1 MDSNKK
7 TARVAGLLYLLL
19 AITAAFGIMY
29 APSQL
34 FVKGDAV
41 KTATNVLA
49 NPMLYGL
56 GTLAHLISQILF
68 IYLGLY
74 LYRLFRNVD
83 EFQAK
88 AMFALIM
95 VQVPVVFV
103 IEIFYISA
111 LWVLKGELLPSFS
124 LLQQQEIAYMFM
136 RIHSYGIMMLGIY
149 YGLWL
154 IPLGIL
160 FWKADFMPKIIG
172 GMLILGGITYLYD
185 SFAFILAPNYR
196 IEAMMMI
203 VTIAEISTVFWLL
216 IKGILEPKTN

>member
-1 MDSNKK
+1 
-7 TARVAGLLYLLL
+7 
-19 AITAAFGIMY
+19 MY
-29 APSQL
+29 APSQF
-34 FVKGDAV
+34 FVKGDAA
-41 KTATNVLA
+41 KTASNVLA

-111 LWVLKGELLPSFS
+111 LWVLKGEILPSFS
-124 LLQQQEIAYMFM
+124 VLQQQEIAYMFM
-136 RIHSYGIMMLGIY
+136 RVHDYGIMMLGIY

-160 FWKADFMPKIIG
+160 FWKADFMPNIIG
-172 GMLILGGITYLYD
+172 GMLILGGATYLYD

-196 IEAMMMI
+196 IDAMMMI

-216 IKGILEPKTN
+216 IKGILTPKTNEQ